1 MRRGAIIAAVAVL
14 TVAAVLGVLAFFN
27 SRDDATIGEDR
38 ATPGTVAPDATGRTL
53 EQGNVVFVYG
63 DPAHREPLRALAADI
78 SGPPDE
84 ALIHAGQSVL
94 VQRKPGAGNVV
105 AEAYRRRLEVASP
118 RDPALRAFA
127 EHWLGRGAMP

>member
-1 MRRGAIIAAVAVL
+1 VRRGIVIAAVAVL

-27 SRDDATIGEDR
+27 SRDDSTIGEDR
-38 ATPGTVAPDATGRTL
+38 AEPGVPAPDATGRTL

-63 DPAHREPLRALAADI
+63 EPAHREPLRTLAADI

-84 ALIHAGQSVL
+84 ALIHAGQSIL
-94 VQRKPGAGNVV
+94 VQRKPGAAGVV

-118 RDPALRAFA
+118 RDPALREFA